1 MIEKVLII
9 GSGFMGTSIAQASD
23 LTEISCVENNQE
35 HIAELQKKNLYK
47 SIYQSLDE
55 VQDRFDLVIICTR
68 QDKVLHFINEVSKQE
83 IGTYITD
90 IASSKNFLK
99 EALLPDNFISSHPIC
114 GSHKTGPIESEKK
127 LFADKEVILIKD
139 KTDNFVNDLKNFWE
153 SLGSNVSFMNL
164 EEHNKNYAYLS
175 HFPHFFSFIYEEIL
189 QEENIDYEKY
199 SGDSLKEILRL
210 SKADK
215 NLWSEIFEDNKT
227 NLEDLKEKIRKKLS

>member
-90 IASSKNFLK
+90 IASSVSYTHLT
-99 EALLPDNFISSHPIC
+99 LPTSC
-114 GSHKTGPIESEKK
+114 C
-127 LFADKEVILIKD
+127 V
-139 KTDNFVNDLKNFWE
+139 
-153 SLGSNVSFMNL
+153 
-164 EEHNKNYAYLS
+164 
-175 HFPHFFSFIYEEIL
+175 
-189 QEENIDYEKY
+189 
-199 SGDSLKEILRL
+199 
-210 SKADK
+210 
-215 NLWSEIFEDNKT
+215 
-227 NLEDLKEKIRKKLS
+227 